1 MRVLPFAICLG
12 LVGPLALPG
21 RQPTAV
27 IPANAPKVELQG
39 RIESVDILRGQGMPS
54 LLVRTPEATTRVF
67 LGSMR
72 YLMERNF
79 NPKAGAEV
87 RVTGYRV
94 GEDVFASQVTLP
106 AENQTLQLRDEA
118 GRPLWIGG
126 RLGRGGQG
134 WGGQGRGGQ
143 GRGRG
148 KQ

>member
-1 MRVLPFAICLG
+1 MRVLPFGICLLLAG
-12 LVGPLALPG
+12 AIALPG
-21 RQPTAV
+21 QQPSGV
-27 IPANAPKVELQG
+27 IPANAPKVELEG

-54 LLVRTPEATTRVF
+54 LLVRTGEETTRVI

-94 GEDVFASQVTLP
+94 GHLVYAAAVTLRG
-106 AENQTLQLRDEA
+106 ENQTLQLRDEA
-118 GRPLWIGG
+118 GRPLWMGG
-126 RLGRGGQG
+126 RFGRGS
-134 WGGQGRGGQ
+134 QGRGGQ

-148 KQ
+148 GR